1 MTKSANRKV
10 AARKARSAHSKKSSK
25 RSTEARDKNRK
36 THQKVAAKLRN
47 NIAAETVR
55 ETHRMIDAQYDR
67 FSGARLP
74 DTLRVLA
81 ERNVAQTRELYEQSK
96 KTFQAMLE
104 SWQESFGS
112 AGQNAVALSRKM
124 IDVTGRNMDTGFN
137 FAMGLAGARN
147 LGEVME
153 LQAAYW
159 RKLGGALQ
167 VQPKTRPARR
177 NS

>member
-1 MTKSANRKV
+1 
-10 AARKARSAHSKKSSK
+10 
-25 RSTEARDKNRK
+25 
-36 THQKVAAKLRN
+36 
-47 NIAAETVR
+47 
-55 ETHRMIDAQYDR
+55 
-67 FSGARLP
+67 
-74 DTLRVLA
+74 LRVLA
-81 ERNVAQTRELYEQSK
+81 ERNVVQTRELYEHSK
-96 KTFQAMLE
+96 NTFQAMLE
-104 SWQESFGS
+104 SWQKSFGS

-137 FAMGLAGARN
+137 FAIGLAGARD

-167 VQPKTRPARR
+167 IRPKTRAARR

>member
-10 AARKARSAHSKKSSK
+10 AARKTRSAHSKKSSK
-25 RSTEARDKNRK
+25 RSTKARDKNRK

-47 NIAAETVR
+47 NVAAETVR
-55 ETHRMIDAQYDR
+55 DTHRVIDAQYDR
-67 FSGARLP
+67 LSGSRLP
-74 DTLRVLA
+74 ETLRVLA
-81 ERNVAQTRELYEQSK
+81 ERNVVQTRELYEHSK
-96 KTFQAMLE
+96 NSFQAMLE
-104 SWQESFGS
+104 SWQKSFGS

-153 LQAAYW
+153 LQAAFW
-159 RKLGGALQ
+159 RKLGGALEI
-167 VQPKTRPARR
+167 QPKTRAARR

>member
-10 AARKARSAHSKKSSK
+10 AARKTRSAHSKKSSK

-47 NIAAETVR
+47 NVAAETVR
-55 ETHRMIDAQYDR
+55 DTHRVID
-67 FSGARLP
+67 SGSRLP
-74 DTLRVLA
+74 ETLRVLA
-81 ERNVAQTRELYEQSK
+81 ERNVVQTRELYEHSK
-96 KTFQAMLE
+96 NSFQAMLE
-104 SWQESFGS
+104 SWQKSFGS

-167 VQPKTRPARR
+167 IQPKTRAARR

>member
-25 RSTEARDKNRK
+25 RSTEARVKNKK

-47 NIAAETVR
+47 NVAAETVR

-67 FSGARLP
+67 LSGSRLP

-81 ERNVAQTRELYEQSK
+81 ERNVAQTRELYEHSK
-96 KTFQAMLE
+96 NTFQAMLE
-104 SWQESFGS
+104 SWQKSFGS
-112 AGQNAVALSRKM
+112 AGQNAVALNRKM

-167 VQPKTRPARR
+167 IQPKTRAARR